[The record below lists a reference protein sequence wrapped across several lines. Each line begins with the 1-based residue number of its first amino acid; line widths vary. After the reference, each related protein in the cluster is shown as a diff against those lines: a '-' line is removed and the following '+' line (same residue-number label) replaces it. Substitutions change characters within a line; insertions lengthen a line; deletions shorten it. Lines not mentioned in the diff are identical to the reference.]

1 MKERLYRPD
10 IHGIEN
16 RQSGQ
21 YALYYTLLN
30 ILKLYAIYVPHITE
44 YIYQRFF
51 RQYEKEKSLHLLLWE
66 QPENVDTKLLAF
78 GDMVKEQIAKMRKYK
93 SENNLSMKSEMETLV
108 ITTKE
113 EFLPMLAK
121 TEKDL
126 LSCAGAK
133 RVTYQVL

>member
-1 MKERLYRPD
+1 
-10 IHGIEN
+10 
-16 RQSGQ
+16 
-21 YALYYTLLN
+21 
-30 ILKLYAIYVPHITE
+30 
-44 YIYQRFF
+44 
-51 RQYEKEKSLHLLLWE
+51 
-66 QPENVDTKLLAF
+66 
-78 GDMVKEQIAKMRKYK
+78 MRKYK